1 MFLKAL
7 TKWPTWKKLLLEF
20 IAGKIG
26 LVRLLENQE
35 TGGVQTEHP
44 EGRVHMWGTAHF
56 SFTSHLDSRMIGS
69 NPHVFSGASNL
80 PSSDGT

>member
-1 MFLKAL
+1 MSRTSLCLKAL

-26 LVRLLENQE
+26 MVRLLENQE

-44 EGRVHMWGTAHF
+44 EGRVRMWGTAHF
-56 SFTSHLDSRMIGS
+56 SFTSHVDSR
-69 NPHVFSGASNL
+69 VEL
-80 PSSDGT
+80 SSEREGGETCKS